1 MILKTVFCK
10 SNILFTIFCCILFFI
25 NACADVNRNSIA
37 FGLNTA
43 PVTLDPRYATDAV
56 SYRIT
61 RLIYKSLVDFDEQY
75 QMVPDLAN
83 WEQLAPDHYRF
94 KIKNKDRKFHDGSLL
109 TADDVKATYD
119 SVLKPENA
127 SPHRGS
133 IQMIDSIS
141 VINEDTIDFML
152 SQADP
157 LFPGRLVIGILPE
170 ELVFENHN
178 FNRKPVGSGP
188 MRISEWKDDSRLK
201 LIRIS
206 DNQTIEFIALKDP
219 IVRVLKLLR
228 GEIDLVQSSLPP
240 EIVKWLDDKESIHVK
255 RKQGNTFTYI
265 GFNLEDPETGNIH
278 VRNAIAHAIDRRSI
292 IQYVMGESARK
303 AGALLPPDHWAG
315 NHNLTGYDYDPNK
328 AKLLLKQA
336 GYDLDSPLKLTYK
349 TSNNP
354 FRLRLAT
361 IIQDQLKAVGIE
373 IDIRSYDWGTF
384 YGDIKAG
391 RFQMYS
397 LSWVGL
403 KMPDI
408 FRYVFHSSAIPPNGA
423 NRGRFIDAHVDSIID
438 IAEVEQS
445 LTKQAE
451 YYRELQQYLFDA
463 LPYVPLW
470 YEDNVLAVR
479 KDIKGYKLNTDGNF
493 DSLINVTRLNN
504 SL

>member
-1 MILKTVFCK
+1 MIFKTVPSK
-10 SNILFTIFCCILFFI
+10 TNYLILGLCYLLFFI
-25 NACADVNRNSIA
+25 NGCADTNRNSIA

-43 PVTLDPRYATDAV
+43 PITLDPRYATDAV

-61 RLIYKSLVDFDEQY
+61 RLIYKSLVDFDEQF
-75 QMVPDLAN
+75 QIVPDLAS

-94 KIKNKDRKFHDGSLL
+94 ILSDTNRIFHDGSLL
-109 TADDVKATYD
+109 IAEDVKATYD
-119 SVLKPENA
+119 SVLNLKNA

-141 VINEDTIDFML
+141 VINKDTIDFKL
-152 SQADP
+152 SQPDP

-170 ELVFENHN
+170 KLISAKHN
-178 FNRKPVGSGP
+178 FNRGPVGSGP

-206 DNQTIEFIALKDP
+206 DNQEIEFIALKDP
-219 IVRVLKLLR
+219 TVRVLKLLR
-228 GEIDLVQSSLPP
+228 GEIDLVQGNLPP
-240 EIVKWLDDKESIHVK
+240 EIVKWLDERESIDVK

-265 GFNLEDPETGNIH
+265 GFNLEDPETGNSY
-278 VRNAIAHAIDRRSI
+278 VRNAIAHAIDRDMI

-315 NHNLTGYDYDPNK
+315 DPELTGFDYNPEK
-328 AKLLLKQA
+328 AKMLLKQA
-336 GYDLDSPLKLTYK
+336 GYDNSSPLKLIYK

-361 IIQDQLKAVGIE
+361 IIQDQLKSVGIE
-373 IDIRSYDWGTF
+373 VDIRSYDWGTF
-384 YGDIKAG
+384 YGDIKSG

-423 NRGRFIDAHVDSIID
+423 NRGLFIDAHVDSIIE
-438 IAEVEQS
+438 IAEVEPS
-445 LTKQAE
+445 LSKQAE

-470 YEDNVLAVR
+470 YEDNVLAIR
-479 KDIKGYKLNTDGNF
+479 KDIQGYSLSTDGNF
-493 DSLINVTRLNN
+493 DSLEYTTRIKN
-504 SL
+504 